1 MRTLESDPN
10 EAVGDEIREKQVREL
25 LSRYVEVVDDRD
37 LHAWVQLF
45 GANSS
50 YFVTTRENEERG
62 LPIAFVYDDTKERI
76 QDRVAYVEEVWH
88 GHYNDYRQRH
98 ILSDASIEWMNGVAS
113 MRVSFAVYIA
123 EQGRSGSQ
131 LLATGV
137 YFDTV
142 VFEDGQP
149 KFGSKKVVVDS
160 DVLPRY
166 FVYPL

>member
-1 MRTLESDPN
+1 
-10 EAVGDEIREKQVREL
+10 
-25 LSRYVEVVDDRD
+25 
-37 LHAWVQLF
+37 
-45 GANSS
+45 
-50 YFVTTRENEERG
+50 
-62 LPIAFVYDDTKERI
+62 
-76 QDRVAYVEEVWH
+76 
-88 GHYNDYRQRH
+88 
-98 ILSDASIEWMNGVAS
+98 